1 MTGPLV
7 IPVLSAT
14 TQWGRL
20 HVNVTLVSVVMAL
33 MSVLISVSAMKV
45 SMNAQK
51 HQNALTI
58 LVITAA
64 IVIMDMTVK
73 TAQVALPRVSV
84 TLLNTML
91 LDIYHEFKILM
102 SAKVK

>member
-14 TQWGRL
+14 TQWGRS
-20 HVNVTLVSVVMAL
+20 HVNVILVSVVMAL
-33 MSVLISVSAMKV
+33 ISVLISMSAMKV